1 MDSVQFADDVR
12 QQLQAD
18 GYEVHRGQA
27 PDGPELTGAF
37 WFTWMKPRMPSA
49 EVGPTVDS
57 EWAAWASAL
66 AHRLAESAIA
76 LDVEPAPSPA
86 MGPFHPAR
94 LPDSA
99 FDPDALA
106 ARHGL
111 THELAQQ
118 QVDRLRGQ
126 SIYMN
131 ERYQVNVET
140 IREPFGPERGTVLW
154 LSIKRRDREPV
165 HDWRELQTIKN
176 MIVGDE
182 HEGFELYPAESRLVD
197 SVNQYHLWVFADPT
211 VRLPVGFRERDV
223 SGPEVAAAQGAKQR
237 PFPEAQRG
245 RSTPAGTSR

>member
-1 MDSVQFADDVR
+1 MDFAQFAADVR

-18 GYEVHRGQA
+18 GYEVHRGQ
-27 PDGPELTGAF
+27 PSDGPELTGAF

-49 EVGPTVDS
+49 EVGPTVDC
-57 EWAAWASAL
+57 EWTAWAAAL

-76 LDVEPAPSPA
+76 LDVEPAPAPG
-86 MGPFHPAR
+86 MGPFHPAC

-99 FDPDALA
+99 FDADALA

-111 THELAQQ
+111 TRELAQQ
-118 QVDRLRGQ
+118 QIERLRRQ
-126 SIYMN
+126 AIYMN
-131 ERYQVNVET
+131 ERYQVHVET
-140 IREPFGPERGTVLW
+140 IRMPFGPERGDVFW
-154 LSIKRRDREPV
+154 LSIKRRDREAI
-165 HDWRELQTIKN
+165 HDWRELQSIKN

-182 HEGFELYPAESRLVD
+182 HEGFELYPAESRKVD

-237 PFPEAQRG
+237 PFSDAQG
-245 RSTPAGTSR
+245 GASTPAGTAR